1 MGVGAEMSIIYPD
14 SMLPCPI
21 CGRKAYVMHDIVD
34 GFEFGWSA
42 GCPVFKL
49 NDGIHGITEENI
61 WSSKIPNV
69 HYMVSRQEAIET
81 WNEKVMNWKN

>member
-1 MGVGAEMSIIYPD
+1 MSLTYPD

-42 GCPVFKL
+42 GCPAFKL
-49 NDGIHGITEENI
+49 DDGIHGITEENEK
-61 WSSKIPNV
+61 SMEVPKIDF
-69 HYMVSRQEAIET
+69 MLSRQEAINV
-81 WNEKVMNWKN
+81 WNEKVTNWKKQSND